1 MLFLL
6 LVNHA
11 AVSFMVS
18 PMDTDIWFYHDS
30 QNNILFDGL
39 VSFIHII
46 RLPTFFLISGIL
58 TTQMI
63 DKYGLSV
70 VGLKR
75 VKRLLIPLL
84 FVVLFFGPMI
94 NVNIAIISGDSN
106 PYSWKSILPIHEFQI
121 RHLGTSYVWFLYYLL
136 TFSVIHIF
144 STPFLKSL
152 GVEVYRGK
160 YWPIF
165 LIALV
170 LISTS
175 ISLFTWK
182 ENSLFGQY
190 ELLPHGGSYFGY
202 FSFYVAGVYI
212 ANVPQGLK
220 RLSKHSY
227 FLALLVAG
235 IMSFVI
241 YLGLSYQEVSV
252 GLNPMEFDVRL
263 MVLSNLSMTL
273 LSFGVMG
280 IACSYYTKNNPLIF
294 YFSQSSYFIYI
305 IHFPVMILFMRW
317 IFPLYQNA
325 TFKFLAILIST
336 LIFSILL
343 NHSWRK
349 IWKSNPPI

>member
-182 ENSLFGQY
+182 
-190 ELLPHGGSYFGY
+190 
-202 FSFYVAGVYI
+202 
-212 ANVPQGLK
+212 
-220 RLSKHSY
+220 
-227 FLALLVAG
+227 
-235 IMSFVI
+235 
-241 YLGLSYQEVSV
+241 
-252 GLNPMEFDVRL
+252 
-263 MVLSNLSMTL
+263 
-273 LSFGVMG
+273 
-280 IACSYYTKNNPLIF
+280 
-294 YFSQSSYFIYI
+294 
-305 IHFPVMILFMRW
+305 
-317 IFPLYQNA
+317 
-325 TFKFLAILIST
+325 
-336 LIFSILL
+336 
-343 NHSWRK
+343 
-349 IWKSNPPI
+349 